1 MLHARILEPEPFRA
15 ALREPGLQPGRLFRA
30 HFDGGLFHAALA
42 STTDAGPVDDVTA
55 CALGDAVLQ
64 AGNDAGTL
72 EVEGEW
78 VAHFVKVAGVVLG
91 DERLATQLLRGGWL
105 GRVSQGPFAFGS
117 LPLRVVARQVTRS
130 ALKAAREL
138 VEFGWDSEL
147 VNLLESAAMRA
158 EREPE
163 HHLLL
168 VGANVPLR
176 ESTVTASRLFDLGR
190 VLREAREGGAFEVM
204 FQPDRV
210 VVARG
215 PSGTTTLE
223 HDTTRAQVEAVGRE
237 LGAGPGLS
245 VRDVPGFGRLRVA
258 TSQAGVVVRFVDPPK
273 EPGSELV
280 EVVAL
285 TSGLVVIGGP
295 PASGRSATLLG
306 LTHAWEGQ
314 GRVVATLEEPRV
326 FPVSSF
332 SFEAAGEAE
341 FVRAVRLSPAQ
352 VVAVDLVDDERAV
365 DLALDF
371 AMEGRLAVCVTRGVS
386 LQALV
391 HRVALL
397 DAKHHRRRVA
407 EHLAAVVLTTGPIVL
422 TPSTALRRH
431 LRGND
436 SPPPPILFERAEA

>member
-1 MLHARILEPEPFRA
+1 
-15 ALREPGLQPGRLFRA
+15 
-30 HFDGGLFHAALA
+30 
-42 STTDAGPVDDVTA
+42 
-55 CALGDAVLQ
+55 
-64 AGNDAGTL
+64 
-72 EVEGEW
+72 
-78 VAHFVKVAGVVLG
+78 
-91 DERLATQLLRGGWL
+91 
-105 GRVSQGPFAFGS
+105 
-117 LPLRVVARQVTRS
+117 
-130 ALKAAREL
+130 
-138 VEFGWDSEL
+138 
-147 VNLLESAAMRA
+147 
-158 EREPE
+158 
-163 HHLLL
+163 
-168 VGANVPLR
+168 
-176 ESTVTASRLFDLGR
+176 
-190 VLREAREGGAFEVM
+190 
-204 FQPDRV
+204 
-210 VVARG
+210 VARG
-215 PSGTTTLE
+215 PNGTTTLE
-223 HDTTRAQVEAVGRE
+223 HDTTRAQVDAAGRE

-245 VRDVPGFGRLRVA
+245 VRDVQGFGRLRVA

-273 EPGSELV
+273 EPASELV
-280 EVVAL
+280 EVLAL

-295 PASGRSATLLG
+295 PASGRSATLLS

-332 SFEAAGEAE
+332 SFEAADEAE

-365 DLALDF
+365 ELALDF

-397 DAKHHRRRVA
+397 DAKTHRRRVA
-407 EHLAAVVLTTGPIVL
+407 EHLAAVVLTPGPIVL